1 MQKYSTDAKAD
12 NVNNILMN
20 KKNFLGSIT
29 RDSELLV
36 KLFAYYYDD
45 VITTHVIFIHTYI
58 HFYVQCFIFVVVNLC
73 CSLHA
78 LVSVVLVGPTL
89 LSPVKQSRT
98 LGFLFYVFSEWMT
111 DKHNAQHT
119 QTQWN

>member
-1 MQKYSTDAKAD
+1 MCDKYSECECECVTICAEIFNCAEAD

-20 KKNFLGSIT
+20 KKNFFGSIIT

-58 HFYVQCFIFVVVNLC
+58 HFYVQCFIFLVVNLPGT
-73 CSLHA
+73 LRA
-78 LVSVVLVGPTL
+78 VVRLGRHYFHL
-89 LSPVKQSRT
+89 LNNPEQ
-98 LGFLFYVFSEWMT
+98 
-111 DKHNAQHT
+111 
-119 QTQWN
+119 